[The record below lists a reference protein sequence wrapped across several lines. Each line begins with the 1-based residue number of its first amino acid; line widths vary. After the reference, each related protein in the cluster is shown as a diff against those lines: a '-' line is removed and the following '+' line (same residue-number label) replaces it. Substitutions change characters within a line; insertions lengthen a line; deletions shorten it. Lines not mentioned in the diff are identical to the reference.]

1 MGLAFPSE
9 FRRLNLSPHP
19 SSEGRGSLP
28 GFSVRLRAKWVARVK
43 GGGSEM
49 GGGQT
54 KLNRD
59 RVDVSFK
66 PRLP

>member
-1 MGLAFPSE
+1 M
-9 FRRLNLSPHP
+9 
-19 SSEGRGSLP
+19 
-28 GFSVRLRAKWVARVK
+28 ARVK

-49 GGGQT
+49 GGGRT

-59 RVDVSFK
+59 GVDVSFK